1 MLRSFFY
8 EIPARLV
15 SFEDFRYF
23 LVKVR
28 LGIQQNIQVVQIIF
42 IKCMLR
48 GLDFKKFRSWYL
60 SSLII
65 IAKDRRTKENCR
77 E

>member
-28 LGIQQNIQVVQIIF
+28 LGIQQNIQVVPIIF

-48 GLDFKKFRSWYL
+48 GLDFKKF
-60 SSLII
+60 
-65 IAKDRRTKENCR
+65 
-77 E
+77 